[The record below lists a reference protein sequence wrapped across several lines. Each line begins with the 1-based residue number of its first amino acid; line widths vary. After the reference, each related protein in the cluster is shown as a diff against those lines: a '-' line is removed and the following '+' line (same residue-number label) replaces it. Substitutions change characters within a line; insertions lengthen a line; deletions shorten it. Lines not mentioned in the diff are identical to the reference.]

1 MSTYNPLVL
10 ALLLIAAPPISAQTS
25 ARATDAP
32 NYMTY
37 AADPL
42 QKIYSGA
49 LLGFAHERKCQF
61 LAQSDRDDYEQSL
74 DRVNYFFQ
82 GYVLAQGMA
91 KSPEEAVEY
100 SKSMAMG
107 AIRFAAA
114 KPCDAEARKSVSQ
127 GLQLAKEFDEEIR
140 RGSKQ

>member
-1 MSTYNPLVL
+1 MTIYNPLVL
-10 ALLLIAAPPISAQTS
+10 ALLLIAASPLGAQTS
-25 ARATDAP
+25 ARTTDAP
-32 NYMTY
+32 NYMNY

-42 QKIYSGA
+42 QKIYSAA
-49 LLGFAHERKCQF
+49 LLGFAHETKCQF
-61 LAQSDRDDYEQSL
+61 LAQSDRDNYERRL

-91 KSPEEAVEY
+91 KNPEDAVKY
-100 SKSMAMG
+100 PKAMAVG

-114 KPCDAEARKSVSQ
+114 RPCDAEARKSVSQ

-140 RGSKQ
+140 KSSKQ